1 MKAFRLLTTSLIVT
15 LCAGFSSC
23 TKSVNQQMDLA
34 EAQFIKELS
43 YMTEKEALSNEIDYY
58 KAPEITYKEHT
69 RSLTG
74 KDLIHECNQ
83 IMEEDNN
90 KDYTQFGPT
99 SFKITRKVTDIKAYA
114 LEHPNEIIANE
125 FKFSGIFTHFGAD
138 KYDEKKA
145 IVIVVP
151 ELERYIVTAIYK

>member
-1 MKAFRLLTTSLIVT
+1 MKIFRLLTISFLIA
-15 LCAGFSSC
+15 LCTGFNSC
-23 TKSVNQQMDLA
+23 TKSISQQMDLA
-34 EAQFIKELS
+34 EAQFIKEQS
-43 YMTEKEALSNEIDYY
+43 YMTEKEALSKEIDYY
-58 KAPEITYKEHT
+58 KAPEITYKKHT

-90 KDYTQFGPT
+90 KDYTQFRPT
-99 SFKITRKVTDIKAYA
+99 SFKITRKVADIKTYA

-125 FKFSGIFTHFGAD
+125 FKFSGIFTHFGTNN
-138 KYDEKKA
+138 YGERKA

-151 ELERYIVTAIYK
+151 ELERYIVTPIF

>member
-1 MKAFRLLTTSLIVT
+1 MKTFRLLVTSLLVA
-15 LCAGFSSC
+15 LCTGFSSC
-23 TKSVNQQMDLA
+23 TKPISQQMDLA

-90 KDYTQFGPT
+90 SKQLVNPVLQG
-99 SFKITRKVTDIKAYA
+99 
-114 LEHPNEIIANE
+114 L
-125 FKFSGIFTHFGAD
+125 
-138 KYDEKKA
+138 
-145 IVIVVP
+145 
-151 ELERYIVTAIYK
+151 

>member
-1 MKAFRLLTTSLIVT
+1 MKVFKLFLPLLLVALSM
-15 LCAGFSSC
+15 GFSSC
-23 TKSVNQQMDLA
+23 AMSINQQMDLA
-34 EAQFIKELS
+34 EAQFIKEQS
-43 YMTEKEALSNEIDYY
+43 YMTEKEALSKEIDYY

-90 KDYTQFGPT
+90 KDYIQFGST
-99 SFKITRKVTDIKAYA
+99 SFKITRKVADIKAYA

-125 FKFSGIFTHFGAD
+125 FKFSGIFTHFGTNR
-138 KYDEKKA
+138 YGERKA
-145 IVIVVP
+145 VVIVVP
-151 ELERYIVTAIYK
+151 ELDRYIVTPIY

>member
-1 MKAFRLLTTSLIVT
+1 MKNFRLLAIPLLVT
-15 LCAGFSSC
+15 LCTGFSSC
-23 TKSVNQQMDLA
+23 TKSVNKQMDLA

-43 YMTEKEALSNEIDYY
+43 YMDEKEALSKEIDYY

-99 SFKITRKVTDIKAYA
+99 SFKITRKVVDIKAYA

-125 FKFSGIFTHFGAD
+125 FKFSGIFTHFGAN

-145 IVIVVP
+145 LVIVVP
-151 ELERYIVTAIYK
+151 ELERYIVTPIYK

>member
-1 MKAFRLLTTSLIVT
+1 MKNIRLLATSLLVVV
-15 LCAGFSSC
+15 CAGLSSC
-23 TKSVNQQMDLA
+23 TKPISQQMDLA

-43 YMTEKEALSNEIDYY
+43 YMDEKEALSNEIDYY
-58 KAPEITYKEHT
+58 KAPEITYKKHT
-69 RSLTG
+69 RSLIG

-99 SFKITRKVTDIKAYA
+99 SFKITRKVADIKAYA

-151 ELERYIVTAIYK
+151 ELERHIVTPIYK

>member
-1 MKAFRLLTTSLIVT
+1 MRRIQFLYKVCKPTN
-15 LCAGFSSC
+15 GFSGNSIHQR
-23 TKSVNQQMDLA
+23 TVLYDW
-34 EAQFIKELS
+34 
-43 YMTEKEALSNEIDYY
+43 KEALSNEIDYY

-90 KDYTQFGPT
+90 KDYIQFGPT
-99 SFKITRKVTDIKAYA
+99 SFKITRKVADIKAYA

-125 FKFSGIFTHFGAD
+125 FKFSGIFTHFGAN

-151 ELERYIVTAIYK
+151 ELERYIVTPIY